1 MKKLR
6 LMDAND
12 YFLLGLLTGSAE
24 SLKAIIEAVSDV
36 EMGSMSDRP
45 SSLLMQALSS
55 LEDGKTALDKA
66 LEHIS
71 SMLAVKEMA
80 GDEEL
85 GEDIELEEEDF
96 EDEGGKAS
104 C

>member
-1 MKKLR
+1 
-6 LMDAND
+6 MDAND
-12 YFLLGLLTGSAE
+12 YFLLGLLTVSTE
-24 SLKAIIEAVSDV
+24 SLKAIIESVSDI

-55 LEDGKTALDKA
+55 LEAGKIALDKA

-71 SMLAVKEMA
+71 SMLATKEMA

-85 GEDIELEEEDF
+85 GEDIELEEDEEEF